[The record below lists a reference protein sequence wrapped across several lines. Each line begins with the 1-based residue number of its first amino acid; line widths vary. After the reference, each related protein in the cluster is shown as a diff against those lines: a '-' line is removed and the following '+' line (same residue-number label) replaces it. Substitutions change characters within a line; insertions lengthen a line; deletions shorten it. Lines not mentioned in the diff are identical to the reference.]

1 MGHEPIELTAQEC
14 RALLHTETVGRVA
27 WSTPHGIRIVPVNY
41 TLLEEAIV
49 FRTAPYSELG
59 THGPNTD
66 VAFEVDQ
73 LDHAVSAGWSV
84 VATGRTETIDDP
96 AEIQDI
102 QAGVDPTPWA
112 AGSRHLYL
120 RLRWRELTGRRLGSR

>member
-1 MGHEPIELTAQEC
+1 ML
-14 RALLHTETVGRVA
+14 
-27 WSTPHGIRIVPVNY
+27 RIVPVNY
-41 TLLEEAIV
+41 TVTDDSII

-73 LDHAVSAGWSV
+73 LDYAAHEGWSV
-84 VATGRTETIDDP
+84 VATGRAEIIDDR
-96 AEIQDI
+96 EEVQDI
-102 QAGVDPTPWA
+102 RADVDPTPWA

-120 RLRWRELTGRRLGSR
+120 RLRWRELSGRRLHSGPARLDRRGAG